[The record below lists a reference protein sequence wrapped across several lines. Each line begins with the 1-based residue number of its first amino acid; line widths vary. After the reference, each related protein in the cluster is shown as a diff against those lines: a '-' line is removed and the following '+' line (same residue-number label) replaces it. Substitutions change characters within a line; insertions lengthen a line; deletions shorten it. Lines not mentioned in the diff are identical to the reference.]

1 MLRDHLT
8 RLAWPGSTLLIGLVI
23 WEATTR
29 GGLIPPFILPAPSAI
44 ALRLKDLGWLLAP
57 HVIVTA
63 TEIVLGFL
71 LAVVGGIG
79 LAIATA
85 YLPPFERAIYPW
97 IVASQAVPKVA
108 IGPLFVMWLGFG
120 LLPKVLIA
128 FLIAFFPIMIDTV
141 VGLRSVEQELLF
153 LLRSMGARR
162 WKTFL
167 YLNLPNALP
176 NIFAGMKVAIT
187 LATVG
192 AIVGEFIGAN
202 EGLGYI
208 LIFANGTIDT
218 TLIFAA
224 LVLISVLAVLCYA
237 VVGFIEDFFIWWHVS
252 KRGQS
257 RSGRHAGRQ
266 AVGATSSPPG
276 RQVETGLASKGKGEA
291 SDAGNQSTP

>member
-1 MLRDHLT
+1 MTSQHGTLSGYFA
-8 RLAWPGSTLLIGLVI
+8 RLAWPGSTLLVGLI
-23 WEATTR
+23 LWEVSTR
-29 GGLIPPFILPAPSAI
+29 SGLIPPFILPAPTAI
-44 ALRLKDLGWLLAP
+44 AERLKDSGWLLAP
-57 HVIVTA
+57 HVFVTA

-71 LAVVGGIG
+71 LAVVGGIA
-79 LAIATA
+79 LAIATV
-85 YLPPFERAIYPW
+85 YLPPFERALYPW
-97 IVASQAVPKVA
+97 IVASQAIPKVA

-120 LLPKVLIA
+120 LVPKVLIA

-141 VGLRSVEQELLF
+141 VGLRSVEPESVF

-162 WKTFL
+162 WKTFV

-224 LVLISVLAVLCYA
+224 LVLISVLAILCYWI
-237 VVGFIEDFFIWWHVS
+237 VGLIEDFFIWWHVS
-252 KRGQS
+252 KRSQPRA
-257 RSGRHAGRQ
+257 RSHAGRFVGRAKPATAT
-266 AVGATSSPPG
+266 AVQERT
-276 RQVETGLASKGKGEA
+276 
-291 SDAGNQSTP
+291 